1 MAGSVNKVIL
11 LGNLGRDPDIRTM
24 QNGKKVC
31 TFSIATSNS
40 WKDKETGEK
49 KEKTEWHRVVVFN
62 EGLVDVVENYVKK
75 GSKLY
80 IEGSLQTRKW
90 TDDSGTEKYT
100 TEVIIQGYGGRIDM
114 ISTKG
119 SNGNFSEESKD
130 SNQKKTPE
138 VNEEEKKTDLSENN
152 DSNQKKTPE
161 VNKEEKKTDSS
172 DELDDEIPF

>member
-11 LGNLGRDPDIRTM
+11 LGNLGQDPDIRTM

-40 WKDKETGEK
+40 WKDKDTGEK

-62 EGLVDVVENYVKK
+62 EGLVGVVENYIKK
-75 GSKLY
+75 GTKLY

-100 TEVIIQGYGGRIDM
+100 TEILIQGYGGRID
-114 ISTKG
+114 IVSAKG
-119 SNGNFSEESKD
+119 NNQEQSE
-130 SNQKKTPE
+130 NQD
-138 VNEEEKKTDLSENN
+138 VLENN
-152 DSNQKKTPE
+152 DVAKKAIDPKD
-161 VNKEEKKTDSS
+161 NKEQSIDDKS
-172 DELDDEIPF
+172 DNLKEEDIPF

>member
-11 LGNLGRDPDIRTM
+11 LGNLGGDPDIRTM

-31 TFSIATSNS
+31 SFSMATSDS

-62 EGLVDVVENYVKK
+62 EGLVGVVENYIKK
-75 GSKLY
+75 GTKLY

-100 TEVIIQGYGGRIDM
+100 TEVVIQGYGGRID
-114 ISTKG
+114 IVSAKG
-119 SNGNFSEESKD
+119 NNQEQSENQDVLENKDVAKKATDSKD
-130 SNQKKTPE
+130 NKEQSIDDKSDNL
-138 VNEEEKKTDLSENN
+138 NEED
-152 DSNQKKTPE
+152 
-161 VNKEEKKTDSS
+161 
-172 DELDDEIPF
+172 IPF

>member
-11 LGNLGRDPDIRTM
+11 LGNLGQDPDIRTM

-40 WKDKETGEK
+40 WKDKDTGEK

-62 EGLVDVVENYVKK
+62 EGLVGIVENYIKK
-75 GSKLY
+75 GTKLY

-100 TEVIIQGYGGRIDM
+100 TEVVIQGYGGRID
-114 ISTKG
+114 IVSAKG
-119 SNGNFSEESKD
+119 NNQEHIESQDIADSNDASEKKKDSKD
-130 SNQKKTPE
+130 NKEKTIDDKSDNL
-138 VNEEEKKTDLSENN
+138 NEED
-152 DSNQKKTPE
+152 
-161 VNKEEKKTDSS
+161 
-172 DELDDEIPF
+172 IPF

>member
-114 ISTKG
+114 IGAKG

-138 VNEEEKKTDLSENN
+138 VQKKTPEVNEEEKKTDS
-152 DSNQKKTPE
+152 SN
-161 VNKEEKKTDSS
+161 
-172 DELDDEIPF
+172 ELDDEIPF

>member
-11 LGNLGRDPDIRTM
+11 LGNLGIDPDIRTM

-31 TFSIATSNS
+31 NLSIATSES

-62 EGLVDVVENYVKK
+62 EGLIGIIEQYIKK
-75 GSKLY
+75 GTKLY

-100 TEVIIQGYGGRIDM
+100 TEVLVQGYGGRID
-114 ISTKG
+114 IVSAKGNNQEVPDDTSNNNDNNETKKV
-119 SNGNFSEESKD
+119 EATDDASKSDD
-130 SNQKKTPE
+130 SK
-138 VNEEEKKTDLSENN
+138 SENI
-152 DSNQKKTPE
+152 D
-161 VNKEEKKTDSS
+161 EED
-172 DELDDEIPF
+172 IPF

>member
-31 TFSIATSNS
+31 SFSMATSDS

-62 EGLVDVVENYVKK
+62 EGLVGVVENYVKK
-75 GSKLY
+75 GTKLY

-90 TDDSGTEKYT
+90 TDDSGNEKYT
-100 TEVIIQGYGGRIDM
+100 TEIVIQGYGGRID
-114 ISTKG
+114 ILSTKG
-119 SNGNFSEESKD
+119 SNQELTEEPKNLKNDDSSKKSID
-130 SNQKKTPE
+130 AKE
-138 VNEEEKKTDLSENN
+138 
-152 DSNQKKTPE
+152 
-161 VNKEEKKTDSS
+161 NKEKDIDDKS
-172 DELDDEIPF
+172 DNLNDEDIPF

>member
-11 LGNLGRDPDIRTM
+11 LGNLGQDPDIRSM

-31 TFSIATSNS
+31 TFSIATSDS

-62 EGLVDVVENYVKK
+62 EGLVGVIENYVKK

-80 IEGSLQTRKW
+80 VEGSLQTRKW

-100 TEVIIQGYGGRIDM
+100 TEIVIQGYGGRIDM
-114 ISTKG
+114 IGSKG
-119 SNGNFSEESKD
+119 NNQEIPNDEPKQEIEKENKLENNKEKSVDDKSE
-130 SNQKKTPE
+130 NL
-138 VNEEEKKTDLSENN
+138 NEED
-152 DSNQKKTPE
+152 
-161 VNKEEKKTDSS
+161 
-172 DELDDEIPF
+172 IPF

>member
-31 TFSIATSNS
+31 SFSMATSDS

-62 EGLVDVVENYVKK
+62 EGLVGVVENYVKK
-75 GSKLY
+75 GTKLY

-90 TDDSGTEKYT
+90 TDDSGIEKYT
-100 TEVIIQGYGGRIDM
+100 TEIVIQGYGGRID
-114 ISTKG
+114 IVS
-119 SNGNFSEESKD
+119 SKS
-130 SNQKKTPE
+130 SNQEFTEEPKNLKNDDSSKKGIDAKE
-138 VNEEEKKTDLSENN
+138 
-152 DSNQKKTPE
+152 
-161 VNKEEKKTDSS
+161 NKEKDIDDKS
-172 DELDDEIPF
+172 DNLNDEDIPF